1 MKKLLFLLLGLT
13 VAVSAS
19 AGIDQ
24 ARKVAKMPKAQPKT
38 GFVQNA
44 KFTEATPTTARPMT
58 FKAPAKVDIPEGYCA
73 ITLEAH
79 QVWGEDDN
87 SGYQMLLDAD
97 ATAYGVEFE
106 AVGGSGTFS
115 GDYANFEYKIPE
127 NADGDMDTQN
137 MVYDGSV
144 TIVIPAGTYDYV
156 MVNPTPGDRLWIA
169 SQNGNMG
176 GRGDDV
182 TFVAGRTYLFLI
194 TLGSNGNDRTDL
206 YETTVPEN
214 LTVVPGD
221 VFANV
226 AWEDND
232 DALWNLRWRP
242 YSEGGDGVLW
252 DFPTDNLDWLYE
264 WYTVNNDT
272 DTLNWEPTYL
282 DSEHTN
288 IVWYSESWSSAN
300 GASDPDNWLISPE
313 TALQGTLSFLLGGVT
328 SWPDHIGVYAVIGW
342 DPETGY
348 APAEEDLILIGEFDC
363 SSDESEATFTADLS
377 QFNGQVGRLVF
388 RHFDSYNNYYV
399 YLDDIKI
406 TGPAAPWN
414 YVNDLNATNYTI
426 EGLTP
431 NTKYEVQVQAPGTI
445 IDGEW
450 TEIVEFITTA
460 PSTNVYMLGGDDQGW
475 DCTSGK
481 KFEYNAE
488 DNIYTLHY
496 TFPAE
501 TNFFGFTT
509 ELAEN
514 NDQGG
519 WNYIEPFRFG
529 AVAEGENFIYYDN
542 LYDGQPLDLTWDA
555 YKSFQ
560 IGAGEYDITVDLENM
575 KVILKKVVPAHDY
588 EIGDVNHD
596 HDVNIGDV
604 TALIDY
610 LLGSGSVCE
619 ICANVNG
626 DEGINIGDVTALID
640 LLLGN

>member
-1 MKKLLFLLLGLT
+1 
-13 VAVSAS
+13 
-19 AGIDQ
+19 
-24 ARKVAKMPKAQPKT
+24 
-38 GFVQNA
+38 
-44 KFTEATPTTARPMT
+44 MT
-58 FKAPAKVDIPEGYCA
+58 FKAPAKVDIPDGYCA

-79 QVWGEDDN
+79 QVWNTDPENPDY

-97 ATAYGVEFE
+97 ATAYGTEFT
-106 AVGGSGTFS
+106 APGGSGTFT

-127 NADGDMDTQN
+127 NADGNVDTQN

-182 TFVAGRTYLFLI
+182 TFVAGRQYLFVM
-194 TLGSNGNDRTDL
+194 TLGDNGNDRTDL

-214 LTVVPGD
+214 LTVQPGNTY
-221 VFANV
+221 ANV
-226 AWEDND
+226 DWEDTD
-232 DALWNLRWRP
+232 DALWTLRWRP
-242 YSEGGDGVLW
+242 YTEGGDGILW
-252 DFPTDNLDWLYE
+252 DFPTSDLSWLNE
-264 WYTVNNDT
+264 WYTVNADT

-388 RHFDSYNNYYV
+388 RHFNSYNNYYV

-431 NTKYEVQVQAPGTI
+431 NTKYEVQVQADGTLVE
-445 IDGEW
+445 GEW
-450 TEIVEFITTA
+450 TEIVEFITTT
-460 PSTNVYMLGGDDQGW
+460 PITNVYILGEVNEQGW
-475 DCTSGK
+475 AANVGAKMD
-481 KFEYNAE
+481 YNAE
-488 DNIYTLHY
+488 DNLYTATVTLDGRNSGFNY
-496 TFPAE
+496 FS
-501 TNFFGFTT
+501 FTT

-514 NDQGG
+514 NDDGG
-519 WNYIEPFRFG
+519 WAYIAPFRFG
-529 AVAEGENFIYYDN
+529 AVS
-542 LYDGQPLDLTWDA
+542 DGDFLVTDEWLGKPLSLEANGDA
-555 YKSFQ
+555 YKTP
-560 IGAGEYDITVDLENM
+560 AGEYKLTVDLTSM
-575 KVILKKVVPAHDY
+575 KLIIEKLTPAHDY
-588 EIGDVNHD
+588 EVGDVNHD
-596 HDVNIGDV
+596 HAVNIADV

-619 ICANVNG
+619 TCANVNG
-626 DEGINIGDVTALID
+626 DEGINIADVTALID
-640 LLLGN
+640 LLLAN

>member
-1 MKKLLFLLLGLT
+1 
-13 VAVSAS
+13 
-19 AGIDQ
+19 
-24 ARKVAKMPKAQPKT
+24 
-38 GFVQNA
+38 
-44 KFTEATPTTARPMT
+44 MT

-194 TLGSNGNDRTDL
+194 TLGDNGNDRTDL

-555 YKSFQ
+555 YKGYPQ
-560 IGAGEYDITVDLENM
+560 E
-575 KVILKKVVPAHDY
+575 
-588 EIGDVNHD
+588 
-596 HDVNIGDV
+596 
-604 TALIDY
+604 
-610 LLGSGSVCE
+610 GSSRSRLR
-619 ICANVNG
+619 
-626 DEGINIGDVTALID
+626 DW
-640 LLLGN
+640 

>member
-1 MKKLLFLLLGLT
+1 
-13 VAVSAS
+13 
-19 AGIDQ
+19 
-24 ARKVAKMPKAQPKT
+24 MPKAQPKT

-194 TLGSNGNDRTDL
+194 TLGDNGNDRTDL

>member
-1 MKKLLFLLLGLT
+1 
-13 VAVSAS
+13 
-19 AGIDQ
+19 
-24 ARKVAKMPKAQPKT
+24 
-38 GFVQNA
+38 
-44 KFTEATPTTARPMT
+44 MT
-58 FKAPAKVDIPEGYCA
+58 FKAPAKVDIPDGYCA

-79 QVWGEDDN
+79 QVWNTDPDDPDY

-127 NADGDMDTQN
+127 NADGDMNTQN

-156 MVNPTPGDRLWIA
+156 MINPTPGDRLWIA

-214 LTVVPGD
+214 LTVAPGD
-221 VFANV
+221 TYANV
-226 AWEDND
+226 DWDDTD

-242 YSEGGDGVLW
+242 YAEGGDGILW
-252 DFPTDNLDWLYE
+252 DFPTDDLSWLYE

-313 TALQGTLSFLLGGVT
+313 TNLQGTLSFLLGGVT

-406 TGPAAPWN
+406 EGPAAPWN
-414 YVNDLNATNYTI
+414 YVNDLNTTNYTI

-431 NTKYEVQVQAPGTI
+431 STKYEVQVQAPGTI
-445 IDGEW
+445 IEGEW
-450 TEIVEFITTA
+450 TDVVEFTTLPA
-460 PSTNVYMLGGDDQGW
+460 VYMLGQINDQQWAANVG
-475 DCTSGK
+475 TK
-481 KFEYNAE
+481 MAYNAE
-488 DNIYTLHY
+488 DNLYTA
-496 TFPAE
+496 TITIDNGE
-501 TNFFGFTT
+501 SFGFTT
-509 ELAEN
+509 VLAED
-514 NDQGG
+514 NDGG
-519 WNYIEPFRFG
+519 AWNYIEPFRFG
-529 AVAEGENFIYYDN
+529 PESNGDFVYNDEYN
-542 LYDGQPLDLTWDA
+542 GQPLQLTFDN
-555 YKSFQ
+555 Y
-560 IGAGEYDITVDLENM
+560 GAIVNMNGEYNVTVDLTMM
-575 KVILKKVVPAHDY
+575 KLIIEKVVPAHDY
-588 EIGDVNHD
+588 AKGDVNHD
-596 HDVNIGDV
+596 HAVNI
-604 TALIDY
+604 A
-610 LLGSGSVCE
+610 
-619 ICANVNG
+619 
-626 DEGINIGDVTALID
+626 DVTALID
-640 LLLGN
+640 LLLGSSLNACSICADVNGDQSVNIADVTALIDLLLQQ

>member
-1 MKKLLFLLLGLT
+1 MKKFLFLLLGLT

-19 AGIDQ
+19 AGIGQ

-58 FKAPAKVDIPEGYCA
+58 FKAPAKVDIPDGYCA

-79 QVWGEDDN
+79 QVWNTNPENPDY

-97 ATAYGVEFE
+97 ATAYGTEFE
-106 AVGGSGTFS
+106 GVGGSGTFA

-127 NADGDMDTQN
+127 NADGDMNTQN

-214 LTVVPGD
+214 LTVAPGD
-221 VFANV
+221 TYANV
-226 AWEDND
+226 DWDDTD

-242 YSEGGDGVLW
+242 YAEGGDGILW
-252 DFPTDNLDWLYE
+252 DFPTDDLSWLYE

-406 TGPAAPWN
+406 EGPAAPWN

-445 IDGEW
+445 IEGEW
-450 TEIVEFITTA
+450 TDIVEFTTTA
-460 PSTNVYMLGGDDQGW
+460 PVYMLGGNDQPW
-475 DCTSGK
+475 NCTQGA

-488 DNIYTLHY
+488 DNIYTLNY
-496 TFPAE
+496 TFNADPSY
-501 TNFFGFTT
+501 FSFTT
-509 ELAEN
+509 VLAEN
-514 NDQGG
+514 NDDGG
-519 WNYIEPFRFG
+519 WAYIEPFRFG
-529 AVAEGENFIYYDN
+529 AIANGDYWYTGEEDYIS
-542 LYDGQPLDLTWDA
+542 LTWDEYHA
-555 YKSFQ
+555 
-560 IGAGEYDITVDLENM
+560 IRIPAGEYKLTVDLANM
-575 KVILKKVVPAHDY
+575 KLIIEKVVPAHNYDK
-588 EIGDVNHD
+588 GDVNHD
-596 HDVNIGDV
+596 HAVNISDV

-610 LLGSGSVCE
+610 LLGSGEVCSVCADVDGE
-619 ICANVNG
+619 G
-626 DEGINIGDVTALID
+626 GINIADVTALID
-640 LLLGN
+640 LLLAN

>member
-194 TLGSNGNDRTDL
+194 TLGDNGNDRTDL